1 MGVPPELQTLALG
14 ALLHDIG
21 KFRERAGLPAP
32 TVPPGARYSHEPHS
46 YAFVQQFQHLFS
58 DPQRI
63 GDLVLKHH
71 APELPDEQ
79 VIAIGDRLAANER
92 VDWEKEEAQAEPRGR
107 SNRRLLAPFP
117 RLFDQTLPQERAFAL
132 QPLSLERS
140 ILFPGN
146 HTSGEQ
152 AYRQHWQQFE
162 TECQRLRTRDDV
174 ETWMALLQKYLWCVP
189 ASARAQEIPDVSLY
203 DHARAVAAVAI
214 CARVQLGTDE
224 ERIQQLLQ
232 ATTGSKEPLCLLARV
247 DLSGIQDFLY
257 TLTASGAGRSLRGRS
272 FYLSLLAETVAR
284 WVLERL
290 QLPITQLLYSGG
302 GHAYLLLPACVED
315 TLCALR
321 VEAEC
326 KMLALHN
333 GDIRTVIAWAPVT
346 PEEFG
351 PEQFSERWR
360 EATQQA
366 DARKRAPLA
375 GQDPA
380 QFFQL
385 FEPFERGGRLERCDV
400 CQAELTGQEQAD
412 AEGTRKCRLCESFE
426 ELGRRLREADRFVLR
441 AVAPAGNERVTHW
454 RDGLRAFGMELHPRQ
469 GHTDVSPGD
478 TVLMI
483 NRTDFLPAAA
493 QEGVSYGFR
502 WLTQVFPYD
511 EHGDL
516 LQFGPLAGQSRG
528 VERLAALRM
537 DVDNLGRLFK
547 EGFGKEA
554 SLSRVA
560 SVSTLLRL
568 FFEGYLNRLC
578 QEEADWQGKL
588 YGLYAG
594 GDDLFFVGTWDI
606 MPAVATKIQKEFQEF
621 VCKNPCITVSAGIA
635 LFPPKYPLY
644 QAAEDSKKALDER
657 AKKHKRHSKET
668 ESKKNAIDFLE
679 QTFGW
684 EEWPDVCAWYRQLD
698 DLLEQGMP
706 AALLQRIRTLNAMR
720 RQEEERQECRDA
732 QERRP
737 PSQRWRWMGV
747 YTFARLVGQ
756 YKKFQSDLEQI
767 RQQLQLENTEHARAL
782 ERAAL
787 AARWVQLHRRD
798 KTSD

>member
-32 TVPPGARYSHEPHS
+32 SVPPGAKYSHEPHS
-46 YAFVQQFQHLFS
+46 YAFVQQFRHLFS
-58 DPQRI
+58 DLQRI
-63 GDLVLKHH
+63 SDLVLKHH
-71 APELPDEQ
+71 EPGLPDEQ

-92 VDWEKEEAQAEPRGR
+92 VEWEEDEWKAEPRGR

-117 RLFDQTLPQERAFAL
+117 RLFGQSLPEERAFAL
-132 QPLSLERS
+132 GPLSLERS
-140 ILFPGN
+140 VLFPGN
-146 HTSGEQ
+146 HTNSEQ
-152 AYRQHWQQFE
+152 AYRQHWERFE
-162 TECQRLRTRDDV
+162 AECQRLRTRDDV

-189 ASARAQEIPDVSLY
+189 ASARAQEVPDVSLY

-224 ERIQQLLQ
+224 ERIRQLLK
-232 ATTGSKEPLCLLARV
+232 ATTGSEEPLCLLARV

-284 WVLERL
+284 WVLQRL

-302 GHAYLLLPACVED
+302 GHAYLLLPACVEE
-315 TLCALR
+315 TLRALR

-333 GDIRTVIAWAPVT
+333 GDIRTVIAWAPVA
-346 PEEFG
+346 PGQFDPKE
-351 PEQFSERWR
+351 FSERWG
-360 EATQQA
+360 EAAQQA

-375 GQDPA
+375 GQDPG
-380 QFFQL
+380 QFFPL
-385 FEPFERGGRLERCDV
+385 FEPFERGGHLERCDV

-412 AEGTRKCRLCESFE
+412 EEGTRKCRLCESFE
-426 ELGRRLREADRFVLR
+426 DLGRRLREADRFVLR
-441 AVAPAGNERVTHW
+441 AIAPAEIGHATHW
-454 RDGLRAFGMELHPRQ
+454 RDGLRAFGVELHPRE
-469 GHTDVSPGD
+469 GDTDVSPGD
-478 TVLMI
+478 TVLTI
-483 NRTDFLPAAA
+483 NQTDFLPATA

-511 EHGDL
+511 ERGDL
-516 LQFGPLAGQSRG
+516 LQFGPLAKQSRG

-547 EGFGKEA
+547 EGFNEEA

-578 QEEADWQGKL
+578 QEEADWEGKL

-594 GDDLFFVGTWDI
+594 GDDLFFVGAWDI
-606 MPAVATKIQKEFQEF
+606 MPTVAAKIQGEFREF
-621 VCKNPCITVSAGIA
+621 VCRNPCITVSAGIA

-644 QAAEDSKKALDER
+644 QAAEDSKRALDER
-657 AKKHKRHSKET
+657 AKEHRRHPEET

-684 EEWPDVCAWYRQLD
+684 EEWPHVCDWYRRLD
-698 DLLEQGMP
+698 ALLEQGMP
-706 AALLQRIRTLNAMR
+706 AALVQRLRTLNAMR
-720 RQEEERQECRDA
+720 VQEAERL
-732 QERRP
+732 ERRT

-747 YTFARLVGQ
+747 YMFARLVGQ
-756 YKKFQSDLEQI
+756 HKKFQSDLEQI
-767 RQQLQLENTEHARAL
+767 RQQLQLENTEHTRAL
-782 ERAAL
+782 EQAAL

-798 KTSD
+798 KTSDKES